1 MLNLEDGETTMLTTE
16 EFSEL
21 ARYMTKEDFQALVLD
36 AMRKQSARVIIAEQ
50 AADKAVKE
58 LKRLDRELADH
69 RELITK
75 IRRKVFPDAAT
86 LPAVTSGP
94 VN

>member
-1 MLNLEDGETTMLTTE
+1 VIETEGGKTLLLQTE
-16 EFSEL
+16 EFFEL
-21 ARYMTKEDFQALVLD
+21 ARNMTREDFQALVLD
-36 AMRKQSARVIIAEQ
+36 AMRKQSARVILLEQ
-50 AADKAVKE
+50 VADKAVKE

-75 IRRKVFPDAAT
+75 IRRKVFPDASQAT
-86 LPAVTSGP
+86 PEGP

>member
-1 MLNLEDGETTMLTTE
+1 MINLEDGATTMLTTQ
-16 EFSEL
+16 EFFDL
-21 ARYMTKEDFQALVLD
+21 ARYMTREDFQALILD
-36 AMRKQSARVIIAEQ
+36 TLRKQSERVIVAEL
-50 AADKAVKE
+50 AADKLVKE

-75 IRRKVFPDAAT
+75 IRRKVFPDAET
-86 LPAVTSGP
+86 LQAVTSEP

>member
-1 MLNLEDGETTMLTTE
+1 MINLEDGATTMLTTE
-16 EFSEL
+16 EFSDL
-21 ARYMTKEDFQALVLD
+21 SRYMSKEDFQALVLD
-36 AMRKQSARVIIAEQ
+36 AMRKQSARIIILEQ
-50 AADKAVKE
+50 VADKAVKE

-75 IRRKVFPDAAT
+75 IRRKVFPDASQAT
-86 LPAVTSGP
+86 PEGP

>member
-1 MLNLEDGETTMLTTE
+1 MINLDDDATTILTTQ
-16 EFSEL
+16 EFFDL
-21 ARYMTKEDFQALVLD
+21 ARYMTREDFQALVLD
-36 AMRKQSARVIIAEQ
+36 AMRKQSERVIIAEL
-50 AADKAVKE
+50 AADRAVKE

-75 IRRKVFPDAAT
+75 IRRKVFPDAET
-86 LPAVTSGP
+86 LQAVTSEP